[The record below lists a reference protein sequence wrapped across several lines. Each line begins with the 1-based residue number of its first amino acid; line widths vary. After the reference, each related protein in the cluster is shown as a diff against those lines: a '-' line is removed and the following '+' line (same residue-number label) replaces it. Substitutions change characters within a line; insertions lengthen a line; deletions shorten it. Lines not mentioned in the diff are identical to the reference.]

1 MKKENGAVKDRINS
15 DIRYLLSRKKK
26 KDYYKPVWVGS
37 FWSKNYIEYENNGDR
52 NKKLSLEEYL
62 NKIRRYLKDILNDLK
77 NSDPRKNQL
86 TIAINFIS
94 SKDND
99 KEHVMHSKS
108 DNKEMM
114 INDKADKFI
123 T

>member
-1 MKKENGAVKDRINS
+1 MKKEYEAVKDRINS
-15 DIRYLLSRKKK
+15 DIRYLFEQKK
-26 KDYYKPVWVGS
+26 KDYYKPVGVGS
-37 FWSKNYIEYENNGDR
+37 FWSKNYIEYENNGDI

-62 NKIRRYLKDILNDLK
+62 NKIGRYLKDIINDLK
-77 NSDPRKNQL
+77 NSDTRKNQL

-108 DNKEMM
+108 DNKEIMV
-114 INDKADKFI
+114 NDKADKFI